1 MNHVRVEFIRQAA
14 QELDE
19 AYEWYLEHSEA
30 AASGFLT
37 AVEQS
42 VRLLADRPEAWPP
55 FEAGTRRVVV
65 QQYPFSII
73 FRVHEQTIQI
83 VAVAHHRRRPS
94 YWRRR
99 ASSPTTR

>member
-1 MNHVRVEFIRQAA
+1 MDRARVEFIRQAA

-19 AYEWYLEHSEA
+19 AYEWYLERSEA
-30 AASGFLT
+30 AASGFLN

-42 VRLLADRPEAWPP
+42 VRLLADRPEAWPL

-73 FRVHEQTIQI
+73 FRVHEKAIQV

-94 YWRRR
+94 YWRRK
-99 ASSPTTR
+99 ASSPTAR